1 MFGIGEGIEMG
12 SEWEYD
18 NSGAVGQYQKFPGLE
33 YRSWMA
39 WYDSLKGVRRRWFV
53 VLLWGRRVLGWSS
66 GKGGCV
72 LVFGLCFMVD

>member
-18 NSGAVGQYQKFPGLE
+18 DSGAVGQYQEFPGLE

-53 VLLWGRRVLGWSS
+53 VLLWGRRVLVV
-66 GKGGCV
+66 GKGGLRV
-72 LVFGLCFMVD
+72 GVWFMFYG